1 MPEDRQDSLCY
12 TVKQQQNS
20 DLARIFYVQFGT
32 SKLFTPAS
40 LKNINSCGFE
50 CDH

>member
-1 MPEDRQDSLCY
+1 MPEDRQDSLYY

-32 SKLFTPAS
+32 SKLITP
-40 LKNINSCGFE
+40 KQV
-50 CDH
+50 